1 MRTSSAFNQP
11 RETGFTH
18 KPKPSAGSWW
28 LTCKSQADFYAKARD
43 RFPESGSAVVDR
55 SKEFTGTVIGP
66 SFKTRASRLRREERD
81 RVGYRA

>member
-18 KPKPSAGSWW
+18 KPKPATYSWW
-28 LTCKSQADFYAKARD
+28 LDADKFYDNARQ

-55 SKEFTGTVIGP
+55 SKEFTGTHPGP
-66 SFKTRASRLRREERD
+66 TLKQRASRLRREERD